1 MNELLDRYAVLLREV
16 DEWFAGCLQRHSTL
30 IACHHGCSECC
41 RGLFDITLLDAL
53 LLKRGFDRLTPDVQE
68 TLHIKAAGR
77 LAALSDQ
84 WPEFIRPWTLNHIR
98 EELWDEIMP
107 EDDETPCPVL
117 SEQGACLLYEYRPM
131 TCRLNGIP
139 MIDVSGEELFDE
151 WCSLNFVDCDP
162 VSLED
167 LRHPFYELFTQE
179 LLLFRE
185 LMTRLFGRG
194 FNELD
199 TIIPAALFLDRE
211 TLRLIRPPDDSGMD

>member
-1 MNELLDRYAVLLREV
+1 MNEILDRYAVLLQEV
-16 DEWFAGCLQRHSTL
+16 DDWFAGCVERHSAL

-53 LLKRGFDRLTPDVQE
+53 FLKRGFDRLAPEVQE
-68 TLHIKAAGR
+68 TLQIKAAGR
-77 LAALSDQ
+77 LDALSRQ

-107 EDDETPCPVL
+107 EDDESPCPVL
-117 SEQGACLLYEYRPM
+117 SEQGACLLYSHRPM

-139 MIDVSGEELFDE
+139 MIDVSGEKLFDE

-162 VSLED
+162 ASLED
-167 LRHPFYELFTQE
+167 LRYPFNELFTQE

-199 TIIPAALFLDRE
+199 TIIPAALFLDGE
-211 TLRLIRPPDDSGMD
+211 TVALIRPPHNSEAD